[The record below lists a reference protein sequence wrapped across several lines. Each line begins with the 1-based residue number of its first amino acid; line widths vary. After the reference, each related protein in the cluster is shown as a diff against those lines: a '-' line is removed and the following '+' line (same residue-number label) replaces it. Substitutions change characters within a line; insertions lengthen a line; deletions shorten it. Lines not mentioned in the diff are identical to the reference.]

1 MRWSQ
6 AKKLIEKDGSVEE
19 KLLGTIVGAGRREK
33 RGKRKSEGQDRVWP
47 RVVGDR
53 DQACW
58 GDKDERR
65 ETEFSSE
72 GKGWS

>member
-1 MRWSQ
+1 M
-6 AKKLIEKDGSVEE
+6 EE

-53 DQACW
+53 DQAC
-58 GDKDERR
+58 
-65 ETEFSSE
+65 
-72 GKGWS
+72 